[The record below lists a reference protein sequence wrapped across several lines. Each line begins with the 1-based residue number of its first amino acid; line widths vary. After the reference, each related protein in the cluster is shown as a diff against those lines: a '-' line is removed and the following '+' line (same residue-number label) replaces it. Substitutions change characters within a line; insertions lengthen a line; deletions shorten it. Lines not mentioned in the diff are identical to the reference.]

1 MPKPPPFSESKP
13 PLLLETAVR
22 PHVLVWTLGGETMQS
37 SYGANCVGVIAAGAA
52 LIIDP
57 LISPAHARLVR
68 EALRRQTDA
77 PVRQVAFTHHH
88 TDHTLGGAIFAAEGA
103 EVVAHRAC
111 RERMATEHPALIAER
126 RGAAATRDLFTD
138 AVPVLPT
145 ITFDEGLTLHVGG
158 VEVEMWHPGWGH
170 TPGDAF
176 FYLPAERVAVCGD
189 LVWSGYHFNYE
200 DADLA
205 GAREGLR
212 ALSALDAD
220 TFIPGHGPPGGPEL
234 LDAQRVYHDTVE
246 ALVRAGA
253 AAGIED
259 EAIADR
265 VRGRF
270 PDHRLSIVVPTA
282 TRLRGGLR

>member
-1 MPKPPPFSESKP
+1 M
-13 PLLLETAVR
+13 R

-37 SYGANCVGVIAAGAA
+37 SYGANCVGVIGADAA

-57 LISPAHARLVR
+57 LIAPAHGRLVR
-68 EALRRQTDA
+68 EALRRHTDA
-77 PVRQVAFTHHH
+77 PVRLVALTHHH
-88 TDHTLGGAIFAAEGA
+88 TDHSLGGAIFAAEGA

-126 RGAAATRDLFTD
+126 RGAAATRDLFAD
-138 AVPVLPT
+138 ALPVLPT
-145 ITFDEGLTLHVGG
+145 VTFDEGLTLHIGG
-158 VEVEMWHPGWGH
+158 VEVEVWHPGWGH

-189 LVWSGYHFNYE
+189 LVWSAYHTNYE

-212 ALSALDAD
+212 ALAALDAD

-234 LDAQRVYHDTVE
+234 LDAQRGYHDTVE
-246 ALVRAGA
+246 ALLRDGA

-259 EAIADR
+259 EALADR

-270 PDHRLSIVVPTA
+270 PDHRLSLVVPTV
-282 TRLRGGLR
+282 TRLRDGLR